1 MKIIKILPF
10 QIFAFSRQ
18 NCAKIQRWFKYDFHF
33 WCKNSN
39 IHKDKILMIFK
50 NFVRYSKSKILISF
64 RLFLQPRLIRIEFS
78 RGLPLIIN
86 GQKLKRL

>member
-1 MKIIKILPF
+1 MIFIFGANI
-10 QIFAFSRQ
+10 QIFT
-18 NCAKIQRWFKYDFHF
+18 KIK
-33 WCKNSN
+33 
-39 IHKDKILMIFK
+39 LMIFK

>member
-1 MKIIKILPF
+1 
-10 QIFAFSRQ
+10 
-18 NCAKIQRWFKYDFHF
+18 
-33 WCKNSN
+33 
-39 IHKDKILMIFK
+39 MISK

-86 GQKLKRL
+86 GHKLKRL